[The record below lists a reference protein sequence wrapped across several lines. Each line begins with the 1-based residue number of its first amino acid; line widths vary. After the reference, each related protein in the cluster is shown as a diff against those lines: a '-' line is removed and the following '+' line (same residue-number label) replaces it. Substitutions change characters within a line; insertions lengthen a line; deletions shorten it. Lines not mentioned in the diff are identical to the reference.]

1 MEYLSNWTDV
11 SLVEMAG
18 WSGSKSLTDSF
29 LVFTATNG
37 WRSFGWSLDDI
48 VGKDISIEF
57 DYIFTDVTNWTSVGV
72 FIINLDSISYGSPLK
87 QLEKTTEQWCHVKAN
102 ISSAKKF
109 IGINIRGDDGTG
121 NSVTMKL
128 ANVRI
133 HSNENKK
140 SNINKNGVVKSNMFL
155 ETYAQNSAGGYSLHI
170 GKTIF
175 RQEKLSKAKLS
186 KGGDLE

>member
-11 SLVEMAG
+11 SSVEMEG
-18 WSGSKSLTDSF
+18 WSGSKSLTDGF
-29 LVFTATNG
+29 LIFTATNG

-57 DYIFTDVTNWTSVGV
+57 DYIFTDISNWLSA
-72 FIINLDSISYGSPLK
+72 FIINLDSIYYGEPIK
-87 QLEKTTEQWCHVKAN
+87 TLEKTTQQWCHVKAN

-109 IGINIRGDDGTG
+109 IGINIRGNDGTG

-133 HSNENKK
+133 HSNENRK
-140 SNINKNGVVKSNMFL
+140 SNINKNGVIKSNMFL
-155 ETYAQNSAGGYSLHI
+155 ETYAQNSSGGTSLHI
-170 GKTIF
+170 GKDYISAGEIIEF
-175 RQEKLSKAKLS
+175 
-186 KGGDLE
+186 